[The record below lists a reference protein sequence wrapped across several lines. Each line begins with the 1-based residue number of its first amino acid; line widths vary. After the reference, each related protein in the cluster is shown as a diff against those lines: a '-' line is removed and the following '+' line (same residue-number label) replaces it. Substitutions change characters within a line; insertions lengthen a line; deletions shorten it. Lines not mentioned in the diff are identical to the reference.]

1 MGECMGF
8 FNSLSGQMTR
18 GTLESLGISRAEF
31 FADKSPYTS
40 SRRWEHNMEAGHLER
55 RFGVLA
61 VDKGFITADQ
71 VIEALR
77 IQVMEDIGKG
87 EHRLIGR
94 ILLEQGLIT
103 LAQVDEVLDTMGKN
117 LPLLKEA

>member
-1 MGECMGF
+1 
-8 FNSLSGQMTR
+8 
-18 GTLESLGISRAEF
+18 
-31 FADKSPYTS
+31 
-40 SRRWEHNMEAGHLER
+40 METEHLEK

-61 VDKGFITADQ
+61 VEKGFITADQ

-87 EHRLIGR
+87 KHRLIGL

-103 LAQVDEVLDTMGKN
+103 LPQIDNVLV
-117 LPLLKEA
+117 